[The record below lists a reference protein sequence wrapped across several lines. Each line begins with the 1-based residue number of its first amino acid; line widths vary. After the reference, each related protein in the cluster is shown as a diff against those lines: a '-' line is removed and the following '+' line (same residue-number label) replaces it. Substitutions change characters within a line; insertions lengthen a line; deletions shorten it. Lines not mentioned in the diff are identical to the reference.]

1 MKHHRLM
8 RWHVWLGWLIGVPI
22 ILWTASGLLMVAQ
35 PIETVRG
42 NHLRS
47 EAPALDAI
55 DAVAPR
61 LEGRQA
67 KSLTLQQNNAG
78 PFWVIAYADGGKRRA
93 DALTGALLPPVSGA
107 EANALARAARSD
119 KAAIRS
125 VTLFTAEDALTDQR
139 SGRPS
144 WQVVFD
150 DDARFYI
157 DADTGEL
164 LSVRTRFWR
173 AFDFM
178 WGLHIMDLQDR
189 EDTSHP
195 VLILFA
201 ALSLAGSILGFVMLF
216 PRHRRKR
223 RAAR

>member
-47 EAPALDAI
+47 EAPALDVI

-67 KSLTLQQNNAG
+67 KSLTLQQNSAG

-107 EANALARAARSD
+107 EANALTRAARSD
-119 KAAIRS
+119 RAAIRS
-125 VTLFTAEDALTDQR
+125 VTLFTAEDAPTDQR

-216 PRHRRKR
+216 TRHRRKR

>member
-125 VTLFTAEDALTDQR
+125 VTLFNAEDALTDQR

-216 PRHRRKR
+216 TRHRRKR

>member
-1 MKHHRLM
+1 MKHYKLM
-8 RWHVWLGWLIGVPI
+8 RWHVWLGWLIGVPMI
-22 ILWTASGLLMVAQ
+22 IWTASGLLMVAQ

-47 EAPALDAI
+47 TTPALDAI
-55 DAVAPR
+55 EPVPPM

-67 KSLTLQQNNAG
+67 KTLTLQQNVAG
-78 PFWVIAYADGGKRRA
+78 PYWVVAYADGGRRRA
-93 DALTGALLPPVSGA
+93 DAMTGALLPPVSA
-107 EANALARAARSD
+107 SEANALATAARSD
-119 KAAIRS
+119 EAAIRS
-125 VTLFTAEDALTDQR
+125 VRRFDADEAPGDQR
-139 SGRPS
+139 SERPA
-144 WQVVFD
+144 WQVVFE

-178 WGLHIMDLQDR
+178 WGLHIMDLQTR

-195 VLILFA
+195 ILILFA
-201 ALSLAGSILGFVMLF
+201 TISLLGSILGFVMLF
-216 PRHRRKR
+216 TRRRRKR
-223 RAAR
+223 RAAS

>member
-1 MKHHRLM
+1 MKHHKLM

-22 ILWTASGLLMVAQ
+22 IIWTASGLLMVAQ

-47 EAPALDAI
+47 EMRALDAI
-55 DAVAPR
+55 QPVAPL
-61 LEGRQA
+61 LEGRQT
-67 KSLTLQQNNAG
+67 KSLTLQQNSAG

-93 DALTGALLPPVSGA
+93 DALTGALLPPVFAA
-107 EANALARAARSD
+107 EADALASAARSD
-119 KAAIRS
+119 SAAIRS
-125 VTLFTAEDALTDQR
+125 VKRFDADEAPMDQR

-164 LSVRTRFWR
+164 LSVRTKFWR

-178 WGLHIMDLQDR
+178 WGLHIMDLQTR

-195 VLILFA
+195 ILIGSA
-201 ALSLAGSILGFVMLF
+201 ALALLGSILGFVMLF
-216 PRHRRKR
+216 TRRKR
-223 RAAR
+223 RTAS